1 MLLPNITLQSIIVMD
16 SEQVSSDI
24 GDEIVILNP
33 LNGEYYGLNPVGALV
48 WKLAQSPIKVSA
60 VRDAILE
67 AFEVEPEECERD
79 LLELLEDMRGQ
90 GLIEV
95 VS

>member
-1 MLLPNITLQSIIVMD
+1 MISRDSTIVISPD
-16 SEQVSSDI
+16 AVYSDI
-24 GDEIVILNP
+24 EDEMVILNP
-33 LNGEYYGLNPVGALV
+33 TNGEYYGLNPVGALV
-48 WKLAQSPIKVSA
+48 WKLAQSPIRVSA

-90 GLIEV
+90 GLIGV